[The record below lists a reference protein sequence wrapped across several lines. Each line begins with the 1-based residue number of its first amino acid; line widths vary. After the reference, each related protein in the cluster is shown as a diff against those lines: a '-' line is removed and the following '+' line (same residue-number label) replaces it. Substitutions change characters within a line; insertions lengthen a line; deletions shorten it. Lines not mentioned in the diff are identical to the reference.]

1 VRDELT
7 DLSFANLVDIEQI
20 RELLE
25 AHYKITGVC
34 AGILDTDENILV
46 AVGYH
51 DICTRFHLVHPL
63 AKLNCR
69 ESDAYIKAHLSEC
82 SDGYLDYRCKNGLV
96 DVAVPIII
104 RGEHF
109 ATFFTGQFF
118 YDDDKP
124 DTEYFRKQAEKF
136 GFDETGYLEAMG
148 RVPIFTRDHIQK
160 IVEYYRNLVRII
172 AGMGLKNLELSNG
185 ASERNEAEEALLLS
199 RFCIDKAGIGI
210 YHTDENGTIF
220 SVNDYACT
228 SLGYSKEELCAL
240 SVFDIDPVIT
250 GEKMSEIRKILETTG
265 SATHET
271 IHRRKDGTTFPVE
284 ITTNLLEFHGKS
296 FAISFVKDITER
308 KRVEEER
315 WKSEENFSIIFQ
327 TTPDLIAITRASDGT
342 ILEVNEA
349 FSRLLRYSRAEA
361 IGKCTEELFIWAD
374 TADRA
379 RWMAEL
385 EATGQVN
392 EFETTLRCRD
402 GSLITCVSTARP
414 LDFGGEK
421 CVLSVVRDISER
433 KQAEEELRL
442 TQFCVDKA
450 SLALYQ
456 LTEEGDIWNVNEC
469 ACQSLGYS
477 MEELRS
483 MTVFDI
489 DPAATREVFNDLT
502 SKTFASGSITFE
514 RIHKRKDG
522 TTFPV
527 EITANSLEFRGR
539 KFGICFVK
547 DITERKQ
554 AEEELRENEERL
566 RFTQYAIEKT
576 IGQAFWMTEEGR
588 LFYVNAAA
596 CRALGYTRE
605 ELLKLSIPDI
615 DPIYQPEKFA
625 EHWRDLQENGY
636 ATFETLH
643 RTKDGRVYPVEIRAN
658 YVVFDDKEYNCAFAT
673 DITDR
678 KLAEEELRRAH
689 ADLESRVRGRTEQL
703 SAITYELSI
712 AEERERRRIAT
723 ELHDQV
729 GQTLILSKIKL
740 DSLSR
745 SLPSESL
752 GKQIGEISK
761 YLDQS
766 IQDIRS
772 LTFQLSPPLL
782 YEVGFEAAVEW
793 LGEEFEEKYGFQ
805 VEFRDDGKKKPL
817 VEEASVALYQM
828 VRELLLNVAKHAKA
842 KRVRISVEKVS
853 GKIKVIVADDGSG
866 FDQLNGMRRKN
877 KKSGFGLFNIRHRI
891 EYMGG
896 EFKINSK
903 IDHGTS
909 VTLTLPI
916 KQIKIQQTGKNH
928 DDQGSTC

>member
-1 VRDELT
+1 LNPFQLYVEDELT

-25 AHYKITGVC
+25 THYKITGVC

-51 DICTRFHLVHPL
+51 DICTRFHLAHPV

-82 SDGYLDYRCKNGLV
+82 KDGYLDYRCKNGLV

-104 RGEHF
+104 RGEHL

-136 GFDETGYLEAMG
+136 GFDETGYLEALD
-148 RVPIFTRDHIQK
+148 RVPVFRRDRIHN
-160 IVEYYRNLVRII
+160 IVQYYRNLVKII
-172 AGMGLKNLELSNG
+172 TAMGLKNLEL
-185 ASERNEAEEALLLS
+185 RREAA
-199 RFCIDKAGIGI
+199 
-210 YHTDENGTIF
+210 
-220 SVNDYACT
+220 
-228 SLGYSKEELCAL
+228 
-240 SVFDIDPVIT
+240 
-250 GEKMSEIRKILETTG
+250 
-265 SATHET
+265 
-271 IHRRKDGTTFPVE
+271 
-284 ITTNLLEFHGKS
+284 
-296 FAISFVKDITER
+296 ER
-308 KRVEEER
+308 KRAEEER
-315 WKSEENFSIIFQ
+315 RKSEENFSIIFQ
-327 TTPDLIAITRASDGT
+327 STPDLIAITRAGDGT

-349 FSRLLRYSRAEA
+349 FSRILGYSRAEA
-361 IGKCTEELFIWAD
+361 IGKCTEELSIWAD
-374 TADRA
+374 PADRA

-402 GSLITCVSTARP
+402 GSLITSVSTARP
-414 LDFGGEK
+414 LYFGGEK

-433 KQAEEELRL
+433 KKAEEELLLAKFCIDHAFIGVYQISEEGNIRTVNEHACQSLGYTKEELCSMTVFDIDPTLSREVFIEHRRKVSESGSRTLDRTHRRKDGSTFPVEVTVSLLEFRGRKFTLSFVKDITERKKAEEELQL

-483 MTVFDI
+483 MSVFDI
-489 DPAATREVFNDLT
+489 DPTATREVFNDLV
-502 SKTFASGSITFE
+502 SKMLACGSITFE
-514 RIHKRKDG
+514 RIHRRKDG

-539 KFGICFVK
+539 KFAICFVK
-547 DITERKQ
+547 DITERKR
-554 AEEELRENEERL
+554 AEEALR
-566 RFTQYAIEKT
+566 K
-576 IGQAFWMTEEGR
+576 
-588 LFYVNAAA
+588 V
-596 CRALGYTRE
+596 
-605 ELLKLSIPDI
+605 S
-615 DPIYQPEKFA
+615 
-625 EHWRDLQENGY
+625 
-636 ATFETLH
+636 
-643 RTKDGRVYPVEIRAN
+643 DG
-658 YVVFDDKEYNCAFAT
+658 
-673 DITDR
+673 
-678 KLAEEELRRAH
+678 
-689 ADLESRVRGRTEQL
+689 LESRIKERTGQL
-703 SAITYELSI
+703 TSLTAELSL

-740 DSLSR
+740 DSLSL
-745 SLPSESL
+745 SQPTEKFE
-752 GKQIGEISK
+752 KQIKEIRK

-793 LGEEFEEKYGFQ
+793 LGEEFEGKYGLQ
-805 VEFRDDGKKKPL
+805 VEFQDDGRKKPL
-817 VEEASVALYQM
+817 AEEASVALFQM

-842 KRVRISVEKVS
+842 KKVWISIGKAS
-853 GKIKVIVADDGSG
+853 GKIKINVADDGSG
-866 FDQLNGMRRKN
+866 FDGLNGMRDKN
-877 KKSGFGLFNIRHRI
+877 KKSSFGLFNIRHRI

-896 EFKINSK
+896 EFKIKSR
-903 IDHGTS
+903 IDQGTS
-909 VTLTLPI
+909 ITLILPV
-916 KQIKIQQTGKNH
+916 KTETNSTNGKKP
-928 DDQGSTC
+928 